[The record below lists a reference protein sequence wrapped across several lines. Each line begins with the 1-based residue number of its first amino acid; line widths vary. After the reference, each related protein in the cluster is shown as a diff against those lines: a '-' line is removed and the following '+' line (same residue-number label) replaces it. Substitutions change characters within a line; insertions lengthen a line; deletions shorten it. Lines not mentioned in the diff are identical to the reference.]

1 MKVENAFG
9 QKQNENESQ
18 HFDIDSNG
26 GKKFLKILV
35 QLIMHG
41 YPSLVTGSIK
51 LLLRYFS
58 QIKETLNAL
67 KQVNLIELNKK
78 I

>member
-1 MKVENAFG
+1 MKVEDIFC
-9 QKQNENESQ
+9 QKRESESESQ

-41 YPSLVTGSIK
+41 YPSLVTGSLK

-58 QIKETLNAL
+58 QIKETLTAL
-67 KQVNLIELNKK
+67 KQVND
-78 I
+78 